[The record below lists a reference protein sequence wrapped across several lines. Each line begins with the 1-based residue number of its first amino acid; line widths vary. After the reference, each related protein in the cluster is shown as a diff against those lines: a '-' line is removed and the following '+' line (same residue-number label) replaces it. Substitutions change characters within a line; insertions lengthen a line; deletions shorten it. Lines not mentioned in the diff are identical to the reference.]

1 MKLVLASASKRRQ
14 DIFDMVGIKYTVVTC
29 SDKEVSPAK
38 SIDEYV
44 KDLSRHKAEAVAKK
58 LNEPAVIVSADTVV
72 YMDGKVYEKP
82 KSKDEAFKSMKE
94 MSGKKTYVYTGMT
107 VKDTYQNKSITDVD
121 VCVVYVKEMTDDEI
135 EWYVENQEN
144 ILDISG
150 YAMLGKADLFLDKV
164 EGDYNTLFGI
174 SPAKAYE
181 VLKSFGYK
189 LADIT

>member
-14 DIFDMVGIKYTVVTC
+14 DIFDMVGIKYTVVTS
-29 SDKEVSPAK
+29 SDKEVSTAK

-72 YMDGKVYEKP
+72 YMDGKTYEKP

-107 VKDTYQNKSITDVD
+107 VKDTYQNKSVTDVD
-121 VCVVYVKEMTDDEI
+121 VCVVYVKEMSDDEI

-150 YAMLGKADLFLDKV
+150 YAMLGKADMFLDRV

-174 SPAKAYE
+174 SPSKVYGM
-181 VLKSFGYK
+181 LKKLGYK
-189 LADIT
+189 LEDFT